1 MALSLRMVPSRAL
14 GGRRAVPH
22 RRITGDVDHGQSAL
36 KQARRARHC
45 SVALALV
52 LALQTVLGIIGAST
66 SELGQ
71 QSDAETPLVAI
82 SSIGGFLFALAL
94 PLCAWRGVAKRNR
107 SLLCAYCGCSGVFVV
122 FVRYRRRRSC
132 IYSSAIVGSALPL

>member
-1 MALSLRMVPSRAL
+1 MTEA

-22 RRITGDVDHGQSAL
+22 RRLTGDVDHGQSAL

-122 FVRYRRRRSC
+122 FVR
-132 IYSSAIVGSALPL
+132 IYCL